1 MGCYVWI
8 SFPLC
13 VLLVICVH
21 PERNCFSP
29 ALLVVRHRM
38 DDSNCSVCLISS
50 WGFGLTEQGLGL
62 CLQCHCL
69 KGSASLEVR
78 AQLFPV
84 TVSNCNMST
93 TESSLHLFPLRNFT
107 LSIISFFAFLQRPS
121 HSIRLWLQLFGKGL
135 LFGSEDG
142 FSPSIFKVNSG
153 YQRTALPSSN
163 KVDLSI

>member
-21 PERNCFSP
+21 PERNCFCP

-84 TVSNCNMST
+84 TVNNCNMSA
-93 TESSLHLFPLRNFT
+93 TESSLHLFPLRSFT
-107 LSIISFFAFLQRPS
+107 LSIFFFFLHSYRGPATPS
-121 HSIRLWLQLFGKGL
+121 GCDFSCLAKGCSLVVKMDSIHLFSK
-135 LFGSEDG
+135 
-142 FSPSIFKVNSG
+142 
-153 YQRTALPSSN
+153 
-163 KVDLSI
+163 